1 MGKALVTSW
10 RRVGGRKCP
19 DSPKKTDGRRFRRLK
34 RMGALL
40 DVAAHVEG
48 VEGVTAVEIPTL

>member
-10 RRVGGRKCP
+10 RRVGGRKWP

-34 RMGALL
+34 RAGALF

-48 VEGVTAVEIPTL
+48 VERVTAVEIPTL

>member
-1 MGKALVTSW
+1 MGKALVASW

-34 RMGALL
+34 RMSALFE
-40 DVAAHVEG
+40 VAAQVEG
-48 VEGVTAVEIPTL
+48 VEGVTSVEIPTL